1 MISNSGNS
9 THYVS
14 CLYSEG
20 KAIKP
25 IYHVKPV
32 AEYTFRSKLPATLKI
47 GWQAPVGILGPG
59 SGDNA
64 MTHSFTFSGFRE
76 ALFGEV
82 RMFPAAENTRS
93 DLELAADT
101 AKMTLTRFRQNWKL
115 DCSLCASQYE
125 SWSIEGIT
133 KKLAHSLS
141 IGWLSPCSLK
151 TELLLLR
158 CLFSLAS
165 SFSLVYFLI
174 ISLTV
179 SFSHLF

>member
-1 MISNSGNS
+1 MQWSSS
-9 THYVS
+9 E
-14 CLYSEG
+14 CLSR
-20 KAIKP
+20 I
-25 IYHVKPV
+25 
-32 AEYTFRSKLPATLKI
+32 
-47 GWQAPVGILGPG
+47 
-59 SGDNA
+59 DNRNLRLHLT

-101 AKMTLTRFRQNWKL
+101 AKMTLTRFRKNWKL

-179 SFSHLF
+179 SFSHFFNFYRGQLQFIVCPSHFLSYS